1 MGLSLTAVSSY
12 GDMFDYSL
20 TLSGG
25 DSVTGT
31 LQGTWSDSSHTY
43 VTGVSNVTLTIGG
56 YQNLDSAGTWIVG
69 TPVVSTVAIDNNF
82 TFSGN
87 TVNLSMGENT
97 GSDYYVEAFYPPG
110 HENPYPAYDD
120 MNNGEYREINWSLT
134 DVTPTSSSVPDGGL
148 SIALFGMA
156 LSGLAFIRRRL

>member
-1 MGLSLTAVSSY
+1 MSKPRTLALAALMGLSLTAVSSY

-110 HENPYPAYDD
+110 QYGYATAGALALGKLGSLRTGRRYYGRR
-120 MNNGEYREINWSLT
+120 NGGSC
-134 DVTPTSSSVPDGGL
+134 
-148 SIALFGMA
+148 
-156 LSGLAFIRRRL
+156 RRPGSTTAPLGR